1 MTSTRIAPVARL
13 TAPLPARL
21 AIVVATALVL
31 GGLTSIGQAVLP
43 DELSSLANSVSG
55 WTLPTV
61 VLVLLTARSY
71 REAAVSGAL
80 AYVAL
85 TLGYAVVSTMRGF
98 PFDPLTWGVIGVVA
112 GPVVGAATFA
122 LRGRPMQAA
131 VGGGFLAGML
141 IGEGVY
147 GLTVVADTTSPVY
160 WWLVIGL
167 GAALLVGLAARLR
180 DIRPIVV
187 LVSVAALLTV
197 AFVTAYL
204 LLPLVFAIIPA

>member
-31 GGLTSIGQAVLP
+31 GGLTSFGQAVLP

-131 VGGGFLAGML
+131 VGGGFLAGLL

-160 WWLVIGL
+160 WWLVIVL
-167 GAALLVGLAARLR
+167 GAALLVGLAVRLR
-180 DIRPIVV
+180 DIRPVVV
-187 LVSVAALLTV
+187 LVSIAALLTV